1 MRLGIM
7 HPFFFPYLGHFALI
21 AAVDQWIVFDVTQ
34 YTPKTWMNRNP
45 ILQPDTGCNG

>member
-7 HPFFFPYLGHFALI
+7 QPYFFPYLGHFGLI

-34 YTPKTWMNRNP
+34 YTPKTWNRNP
-45 ILQPDTGCNG
+45 SLHPDTSCNM